1 MRHLKHT
8 TLIILSLALIEF
20 SFAQN
25 FAYPSIRK
33 QGKELKSFIPK
44 GWILLDSTKGDLNK
58 DKFDDLVLVIQHKDS
73 VKMIKHDFEES
84 EPVITQPRMLLILFY
99 NQLAR
104 QYELIEQNNQFILNH
119 DNENMEDPYLDMS
132 IHKGVLNIGIY
143 IFMNMGGWEV
153 SNNTYQFRYQHNE
166 FALIGADCRST
177 NRASGATEDRSYNFL
192 TKKVKI
198 STGNISSDRQ
208 RVVWRKL
215 MIKELKT
222 IKNFKSPFSWQV
234 EEDFY
239 L

>member
-20 SFAQN
+20 SFAQD

-33 QGKELKSFIPK
+33 QGKDLNSFIPK

-73 VKMIKHDFEES
+73 VKMIKYDFEDS
-84 EPVITQPRMLLILFY
+84 EVVLTQPRVLLILFY

-119 DNENMEDPYLDMS
+119 DNENMEDPYLEMF
-132 IHKGVLNIGIY
+132 INNGVLNICVY
-143 IFMNMGGWEV
+143 IFMNIGSWEV
-153 SNNTYQFRYQHNE
+153 SNNAYQFRYQNNE

-177 NRASGATEDRSYNFL
+177 NRGSGATEDRSYNFL

-198 STGNISSDRQ
+198 ATGNISSDRH
-208 RVVWRKL
+208 RVVWRTIA
-215 MIKELKT
+215 IKELKT
-222 IKNFKSPFSWQV
+222 IKTFKKPFTWQV

>member
-1 MRHLKHT
+1 MRYLKHSI
-8 TLIILSLALIEF
+8 LIILSLVLIEF

-73 VKMIKHDFEES
+73 VNLVKNDFGTKLS
-84 EPVITQPRMLLILFY
+84 VLTQPRMLLIIFY

-104 QYELIEQNNQFILNH
+104 QYELIEQNNQFIPNH
-119 DNENMEDPYLDMS
+119 DNENMEDPYLDMY
-132 IHKGVLNIGIY
+132 IHKSVLNIGIY
-143 IFMNMGGWEV
+143 IFMNMGGWGV

-177 NRASGATEDRSYNFL
+177 NRGSGATEDRSYNFL

-234 EEDFY
+234 EDDFY